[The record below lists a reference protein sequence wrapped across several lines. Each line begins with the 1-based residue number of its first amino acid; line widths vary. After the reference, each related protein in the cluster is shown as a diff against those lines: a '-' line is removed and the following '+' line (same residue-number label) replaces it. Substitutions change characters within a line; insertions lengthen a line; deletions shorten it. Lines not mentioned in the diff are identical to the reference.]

1 MCSSDLVIDLIGAL
15 RNIRTQWN
23 MDPKET
29 MDAFVVPVDRK
40 EQELVTAY
48 AADVRRMARLKD
60 LTVDTKAPALR
71 DCATALVGQI
81 KVFVPLA
88 GVVDLAKEKK
98 KMADDIAQKTKAIQA
113 LEGRLKNEAFVSKA
127 PADVIAKERE
137 RLEILT
143 KEIFQLNQVL
153 ASLN

>member
-1 MCSSDLVIDLIGAL
+1 MQTVIDLIGAL

-81 KVFVPLA
+81 KVFVPLDSI
-88 GVVDLAKEKK
+88 VDLAKEKK

-113 LEGRLKNEAFVSKA
+113 LEGRLKNEAFVFKA

-143 KEIFQLNQVL
+143 KEIVQLKQVL
-153 ASLN
+153 TNLK